1 MQVGDYAV
9 ETNNLEKENF
19 LIDYLESNNFKYERN
34 LENLSAENDYV
45 IVINIVNKI
54 YYKIK
59 NYLASPPILSM
70 EEILKVLYYD
80 KYSIYGK
87 FCSKDGDLAYEGY
100 TIFDRPKGFGVSYYP
115 NGNKYQEGVFNYK
128 GLVEGKEFYSNGQ

>member
-54 YYKIK
+54 YYKIIWHRRQYFLWRK
-59 NYLASPPILSM
+59 S
-70 EEILKVLYYD
+70 
-80 KYSIYGK
+80 
-87 FCSKDGDLAYEGY
+87 
-100 TIFDRPKGFGVSYYP
+100 
-115 NGNKYQEGVFNYK
+115 
-128 GLVEGKEFYSNGQ
+128 

>member
-54 YYKIK
+54 
-59 NYLASPPILSM
+59 
-70 EEILKVLYYD
+70 
-80 KYSIYGK
+80 
-87 FCSKDGDLAYEGY
+87 
-100 TIFDRPKGFGVSYYP
+100 
-115 NGNKYQEGVFNYK
+115 
-128 GLVEGKEFYSNGQ
+128 